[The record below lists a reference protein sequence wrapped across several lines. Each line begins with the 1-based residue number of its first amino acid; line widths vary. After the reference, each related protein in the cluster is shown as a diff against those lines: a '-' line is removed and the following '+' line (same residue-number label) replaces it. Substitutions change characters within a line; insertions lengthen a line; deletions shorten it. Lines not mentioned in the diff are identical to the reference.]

1 MRLASVASG
10 ARGGRHLRMTAQAKT
25 RLSLG
30 EALEDFGWFALV
42 FTMVVGGTSVLAL
55 LETVFVEHRLIA
67 LFQWI
72 VDGYDRI
79 ATVVGAMVEPL
90 LQPVVDWLNAQFDLR
105 LELAPHWRPLFIL
118 GMVLVVGLART
129 AWRAGHKQ
137 DAILA
142 LLVIGAGALVGAV
155 VSGLMP
161 LAGGWW
167 AQGLAAAA
175 PTMALFTFFG
185 AAAALSGGDPA
196 DRTPLRMAA
205 LFIVIAGVVAF
216 VLGAALS
223 FVPGLSTGAGVIAL
237 AVIIAVFGAG
247 FLWGG
252 LAGNDSS
259 DATLGLTI
267 LGGFVSAALI
277 VAADLI
283 VKAVG

>member
-1 MRLASVASG
+1 MAPEAKRRL
-10 ARGGRHLRMTAQAKT
+10 T
-25 RLSLG
+25 LG
-30 EALEDFGWFALV
+30 DALQDFGWFALV
-42 FTMVVGGTSVLAL
+42 FTMVVGGSSVLAL

-72 VDGYDRI
+72 VDGYNRI
-79 ATVVGAMVEPL
+79 ATVVGAMMEPL
-90 LQPVVDWLNAQFDLR
+90 LQPMVDWLNAQFGLR

-118 GMVLVVGLART
+118 GMVLVVGLARS
-129 AWRAGHKQ
+129 AWRAGHKR
-137 DAILA
+137 DAVLA
-142 LLVIGAGALVGAV
+142 ILVIGAGALMGAV

-161 LAGGWW
+161 LTGGWW

-175 PTMALFTFFG
+175 PTTALFTFFG
-185 AAAALSGGDPA
+185 AAAALSGGEPA
-196 DRTPLRMAA
+196 DRTPPQVAA
-205 LFIVIAGVVAF
+205 LFIIVAGVVAF

-223 FVPGLSTGAGVIAL
+223 FVPGLGAGAGVVGL
-237 AVIIAVFGAG
+237 AIIVAVFGAG

-252 LAGNDSS
+252 LAGNDSN

-283 VKAVG
+283 VKAMN

>member
-1 MRLASVASG
+1 
-10 ARGGRHLRMTAQAKT
+10 MTSETKT
-25 RLSLG
+25 RLTLG
-30 EALEDFGWFALV
+30 DALKDFGWFALV

-67 LFQWI
+67 VFQWI
-72 VDGYDRI
+72 VDGYNRI
-79 ATVVGAMVEPL
+79 AAVVGAMVEPL
-90 LQPVVDWLNAQFDLR
+90 MQPLVDWLNAQFGLT
-105 LELAPHWRPLFIL
+105 LALAPHWRPLFIL

-137 DAILA
+137 DAMLA
-142 LLVIGAGALVGAV
+142 ILVIGAGALVGAL

-161 LAGGWW
+161 LEGGWW

-175 PTMALFTFFG
+175 PTIALFTFFG
-185 AAAALSGGDPA
+185 AAAAMSGGDPA

-223 FVPGLSTGAGVIAL
+223 FVPGLSTGAGVMAL

-252 LAGNDSS
+252 LAGNDNS

-267 LGGFVSAALI
+267 LGGFVSAAMI
-277 VAADLI
+277 VAADLV
-283 VKAVG
+283 VKAIG